1 MLYFQEAD
9 SNDLSGGAIA
19 GITIVTLVILAA
31 GAVFVIYFIKKG
43 KFLHCPEKIFKFHN
57 SIIKFRGQRIKKLQ
71 SERKLRLTN
80 REINF
85 KCQHRIQD
93 VYRK

>member
-19 GITIVTLVILAA
+19 GITIVTLAILAA

-43 KFLHCPEKIFKFHN
+43 KFSYCPEKIIKFHSN
-57 SIIKFRGQRIKKLQ
+57 IIKFRGQHIEKLQ
-71 SERKLRLTN
+71 SERK
-80 REINF
+80 
-85 KCQHRIQD
+85 
-93 VYRK
+93 